1 MKSKNNKYSDTK
13 LALLLMMPAAV
24 LVIGLYFI
32 PTLITFLMSFQKKDI
47 SENLFEVIMNIP
59 NSTLDN
65 YIRSFRDPDWIA
77 SLNQTMLLILIVTG
91 LGIVISL
98 GIAILL
104 SQEFKG
110 RGLIRTLVLI
120 PWAVPPI
127 VNGTTWTLIYH
138 PQVGTLNALLN
149 QLGIIDRYL
158 IWFIDPLLAI
168 FAAGLAITWRF
179 IPFMTLF
186 ILAGLQTVQKELY
199 ESAMVDGA
207 NFLRRFIHITLPAI
221 RPVLLTVIFMQ
232 IIWTTKVFDEIWA
245 LIKGGAAGTTVMN
258 LWVYRQA
265 FEFLR
270 YGYGSALAYLLALF
284 TSVIVIAYYYFVS
297 KRSER

>member
-1 MKSKNNKYSDTK
+1 MKVKQNQSDAK
-13 LALLLMMPAAV
+13 LAIILLLPAAT
-24 LVIGLYFI
+24 LVIGLYFV
-32 PTLITFLMSFQKKDI
+32 PTLITFLMSFQKRDI
-47 SENLFEVIMNIP
+47 SANLLEVIINIP

-65 YIRSFRDPDWIA
+65 YIRSFRDPDWVA
-77 SLNQTMLLILIVTG
+77 SFNQTLLLILIVTG
-91 LGIVISL
+91 LGITISL

-104 SQEFKG
+104 SQEFRG
-110 RGLIRTLVLI
+110 RGFLRALVLI

-138 PQVGTLNALLN
+138 PQVGTLNALLS
-149 QLGIIDRYL
+149 QLGLIDRYI
-158 IWFIDPLLAI
+158 IWLLDPLLAI
-168 FAAGLAITWRF
+168 FSAGLAVTWRF

-186 ILAGLQTVQKELY
+186 ILAGLQTVQRELY

-207 NFLRRFIHITLPAI
+207 NFWQRFRHVTLPTI

-258 LWVYRQA
+258 LWIYRQA

-284 TSVIVIAYYYFVS
+284 TSIVVIGYYYLVS